1 MISKMK
7 TLNCAQPIY
16 DFCLTSLSY
25 WQLLSNSDS
34 PGLIKYFTV
43 NETKEPS
50 LLYSLLYSFI
60 QIQALWCKSLVI

>member
-25 WQLLSNSDS
+25 WQLLSNNAS

-50 LLYSLLYSFI
+50 LLYSLVSFHSDSG
-60 QIQALWCKSLVI
+60 AVV